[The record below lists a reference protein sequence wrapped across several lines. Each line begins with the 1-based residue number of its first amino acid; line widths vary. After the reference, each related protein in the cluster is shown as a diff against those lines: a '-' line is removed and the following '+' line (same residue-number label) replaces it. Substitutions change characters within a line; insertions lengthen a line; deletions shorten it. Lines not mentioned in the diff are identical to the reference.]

1 MIVLKIAGIVLCV
14 VLAFFLLTFIIYFF
28 NLDMKLA
35 AMLIKPQTGYYDWS
49 KAKRDAKKKAQGEK
63 KE

>member
-1 MIVLKIAGIVLCV
+1 M

-35 AMLIKPQTGYYDWS
+35 AMLIKPLTGYYDWS

>member
-14 VLAFFLLTFIIYFF
+14 VPFFLLTFIIYFF

-35 AMLIKPQTGYYDWS
+35 AMLIKPLTGYYDWS